1 MEYDYIKHTVTQLGK
16 TCKRLKDHYDVVT
29 TDITI
34 TPSIICII
42 IEAAVKERHLEYN
55 DFKCAANRAFYVY
68 YSSDNLTEYMFKLK
82 RRLNQVE
89 KELDEYRRFKL
100 SEWYRT
106 RRAVRVSEHS
116 EKDINNAYGKSV
128 TEDNNENEDTCM

>member
-16 TCKRLKDHYDVVT
+16 TCKRLKDYYDLVS

-34 TPSIICII
+34 TPSIICVI
-42 IEAAVKERHLEYN
+42 IEAASEKHRFSYD
-55 DFKCAANRAFYVY
+55 DFKCSTDRVFYVY
-68 YSSDNLTEYMFKLK
+68 YNSDTLSEYMCKLK

-89 KELDEYRRFKL
+89 KELKEYANLKL
-100 SEWYRT
+100 EEWYRT
-106 RRAVRVSEHS
+106 RRVTRVSEHS
-116 EKDINNAYGKSV
+116 KKDINNVYGKSV

>member
-1 MEYDYIKHTVTQLGK
+1 MEYDYIKHTITQLGK
-16 TCKRLKDHYDVVT
+16 TCKRLKDYYNVVT

-42 IEAAVKERHLEYN
+42 IEAEATERHLDGN
-55 DFKCAANRAFYVY
+55 DFKCTTNRAFYVY
-68 YSSDNLTEYMFKLK
+68 YSSDSLTEYMCKLK

-106 RRAVRVSEHS
+106 RRAMRVSEHS
-116 EKDINNAYGKSV
+116 DKDINNIYGKSV
-128 TEDNNENEDTCM
+128 TEDNNA